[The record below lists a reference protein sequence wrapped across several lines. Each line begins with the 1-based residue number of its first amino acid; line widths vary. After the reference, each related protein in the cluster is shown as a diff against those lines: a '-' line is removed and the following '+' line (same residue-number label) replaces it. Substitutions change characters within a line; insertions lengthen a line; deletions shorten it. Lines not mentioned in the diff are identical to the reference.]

1 MWLYNPLI
9 WWGALII
16 VSLLVNHFIQ
26 KQSSETIKQWLDALA
41 ENNFT
46 GNTKQTPHLQVTGE
60 PIQHVQ
66 MKERA

>member
-9 WWGALII
+9 WWGALIA
-16 VSLLVNHFIQ
+16 VSLLINHIIH
-26 KQSSETIKQWLDALA
+26 KQSSETIKQWLDLLA

-46 GNTKQTPHLQVTGE
+46 GNKKQTPHLQVTGE